1 MAANEEATRL
11 PYRWPSEDPCVVPYA
26 VYVRDDVFRAERE
39 RIYQGPIWHYVALE
53 VEIPKAGDFVTT
65 YVGTTPVIVNRADDG
80 DVYAFVN
87 RCAHRGAQVV
97 RERCGNSPN
106 HTCIYHRWTY
116 THKGDLRGVPYREGL
131 NGLGGFPKDF
141 DLKEHGLRKLK
152 TRTLHG
158 IVFATFAADAPPL
171 ETFLGKPITDRVA
184 RMFAK
189 KVRVIGYQRQRV
201 RANWK
206 FMVENVKDAYHGALL
221 HAFNAKFGFF
231 RSTQRGDVTVCGNGV
246 HSILT
251 TYSTVDERAA
261 AAFKGISNIKAQLE
275 LEDKTML
282 RPMPE
287 FDDGIVTS
295 IISIF
300 PSFLFLHAVNFIGFR
315 HVRPKS
321 PREFEMVWTYLGYA
335 DDTPELA
342 DARLRQLNLFGAG
355 GYVSMEDAHA
365 MEIAQSALDGEGGEG
380 AGVVALGGRGTQSD
394 DHLVTEVAIR
404 GLWKGY
410 RELMGMSP

>member
-1 MAANEEATRL
+1 MSAPTPASA
-11 PYRWPSEDPCVVPYA
+11 YHWPSDDPVVVPYA
-26 VYVRDDVFRAERE
+26 VYIRDDVFREE
-39 RIYQGPIWHYVALE
+39 LEHIYQGRVWHYVALE
-53 VEIPKAGDFVTT
+53 VEISSPGDFVTT
-65 YVGTTPVIVNRADDG
+65 YVGTTPIIVSRADDG
-80 DVYAFVN
+80 EIYAFVN
-87 RCAHRGAQVV
+87 RCAHRGALVV
-97 RERCGNSPN
+97 RERRGNSRS

-116 THKGDLRGVPYREGL
+116 TQKGDLRGVPYREGL
-131 NGLGGFPKDF
+131 NGLGGFPEDF
-141 DLKEHGLRKLK
+141 DLKKHGLRKLHV
-152 TRTLHG
+152 RRLHG
-158 IVFATFAADAPPL
+158 IVFATFAEGAPPL
-171 ETFLGKPITDRVA
+171 EEFLGKPVTERLG
-184 RMFAK
+184 RMFGR

-231 RSTQRGDVTVCGNGV
+231 RSTQRGDVTVSGNGV

-251 TYSTVDERAA
+251 TYNTMDERAA
-261 AAFKGISNIKAQLE
+261 AAFKGVQNLKAQLE

-282 RPMPE
+282 RLVPE
-287 FDDGIVTS
+287 FKDGIVTS

-300 PSFLFLHAVNFIGFR
+300 PSFLFLHGVNFIGFR

-380 AGVVALGGRGTQSD
+380 AGVVALGGRGTETE

-404 GLWKGY
+404 GFWKGY
-410 RELMGMSP
+410 RELMGMVVR